1 MLMWNSKDVYY
12 ISDSTGILVTN
23 LGQALTCQ
31 FPEINFVEDS
41 YPFVRAISDAKDILK
56 TILKRSAG
64 RRPLVFVSIMDADIR
79 QIFDNPEV
87 EFFDI
92 FGALLDDL
100 EGSLETK
107 ALRVPGFSHHTD
119 DLEMGRRVEA
129 IHYCLDHD
137 DGTKTYEYH
146 EAEIIVLGVSRAGKT
161 PVSVYLATQMGYKS
175 ANFPL
180 TSEYLNEYRL
190 PDALKTLTKKVVGL
204 TTSPEFLCSVREK
217 RYPGSTYAKM
227 STCRQEIHQAEE
239 IYRRFGIPVI
249 SSTGKSIEEI
259 VTQICQVVDLPK
271 KKVTLRP

>member
-1 MLMWNSKDVYY
+1 MWNSKDVYY

-31 FPEINFVEDS
+31 FPEINFVEES
-41 YPFVRAISDAKDILK
+41 FPFVRAISTAKEILK
-56 TILKRSAG
+56 TILKRSSG

-92 FGALLDDL
+92 FGSLLDDL
-100 EGSLETK
+100 ERSLETR

-119 DLEMGRRVEA
+119 DLDMGRRVDA
-129 IHYCLDHD
+129 IHYCLEHD
-137 DGTKTYEYH
+137 DGTKPSEYN
-146 EAEIIVLGVSRAGKT
+146 EADIILLGVSRAGKT
-161 PVSVYLATQMGYKS
+161 PVSVYLATQMGYKA

-190 PDALKTLTKKVVGL
+190 PGALKSVTKKIVGL
-204 TTSPEFLCSVREK
+204 TTSPEFLSSVREK
-217 RYPGSTYAKM
+217 RYPGSTYARIA
-227 STCRQEIHQAEE
+227 TCRQEINQAEE
-239 IYRRFGIPVI
+239 IYRRYTIPAI

-259 VTQICQVVDLPK
+259 ATQICQVVELPK